1 MDRSDQDNT
10 FLVEQTTTLVYESA
24 VIARRKRTEIRRF
37 KKISSLPVPARS
49 LNSVHQGVFKRS
61 RPLRTSSICSMCYL
75 GNDGDDDCD
84 SFPMSKL
91 SPEQSTKLLA
101 EIEVPHAYTGSERD
115 VLRGG
120 GLVRSKS
127 FPLECVHT
135 SRCILHITKASHDH
149 VAMNVEGHFMTVV
162 SDEHGSTVKEVLS
175 ESCSWNA
182 EVTSSVDPNKSTSLL
197 GGMTTSSVKE
207 SLPVAAQ
214 QAGESVL
221 GLNSGEIDVEGTKG
235 ELESSKEVRFSADE
249 SSELDVHMPDPGDSS
264 NIIPGDTE
272 VLAPPSSSDPQN
284 LGRCPLSGKVLVCG
298 RRREMEDTAIIVPS
312 FMRIP
317 CSDSNTP
324 NEFSDL
330 HFFAVYDGHGGAQ
343 ASNFCAGRFHHAL
356 AEELAS
362 SLLIEG
368 VEDDAEWKKVMA
380 SCFLKVD
387 QEVGGVCPNGTCD
400 EAADNSV
407 TCCVG
412 AVAPENVGTTAVV
425 AIFSPSKIVIANC
438 GDSRAVLS
446 RGGVAIPLTKDHK
459 PERDDETSRI
469 EAAGGRVIYW
479 DGYRVSGIL
488 ALSRALGD
496 RYLKQYVISEPDVL
510 CLPRTD
516 DDECLILA
524 SDGLWDVISNETAC
538 DVARRC
544 LASARKRSEHRRL
557 QAGEDT
563 ASAAVAA
570 LLVKLAYGRGSK
582 DNISVIVID
591 LKSRHM

>member
-1 MDRSDQDNT
+1 MDPSDQDNT
-10 FLVEQTTTLVYESA
+10 FLVEKTTTLEYESA
-24 VIARRKRTEIRRF
+24 VIARRKRMEIRRF
-37 KKISSLPVPARS
+37 KKFSSMPVPTRS
-49 LNSVHQGVFKRS
+49 LNSFHQGVFKPS
-61 RPLRTSSICSMCYL
+61 RPLRTSSICSMCYH
-75 GNDGDDDCD
+75 GNDGEEDRD
-84 SFPMSKL
+84 SFAMSKL
-91 SPEQSTKLLA
+91 SDEQSLPFTTKLLA
-101 EIEVPHAYTGSERD
+101 EIEVPHGSEGD
-115 VLRGG
+115 VLRGSV
-120 GLVRSKS
+120 LVRSKS

-135 SRCILHITKASHDH
+135 SGCILHITKASHDH

-162 SDEHGSTVKEVLS
+162 SDEDGSTVKETSS
-175 ESCSWNA
+175 EWTA
-182 EVTSSVDPNKSTSLL
+182 EVTSSVDPSKSTSLR
-197 GGMTTSSVKE
+197 GGMPPSSVKE

-214 QAGESVL
+214 QAFL
-221 GLNSGEIDVEGTKG
+221 GMNPDVEGTKG
-235 ELESSKEVRFSADE
+235 DLTSSKEVGFSADK
-249 SSELDVHMPDPGDSS
+249 SSELDVHMPDSGDVS
-264 NIIPGDTE
+264 NITPGDTE
-272 VLAPPSSSDPQN
+272 ALAPSVSSSSSALVDPQN

-298 RRREMEDTAIIVPS
+298 RRREMEDTATIVPS
-312 FMRIP
+312 FTRIP
-317 CSDSNTP
+317 CSDTSM
-324 NEFSDL
+324 ESCDL

-343 ASNFCAGRFHHAL
+343 ASNFCAGRFHQAL

-362 SLLIEG
+362 SPLSEG
-368 VEDDAEWKKVMA
+368 VEDDLEWKKVMA

-387 QEVGGVCPNGTCD
+387 QEVGGVCPNGACD

-407 TCCVG
+407 TCCVD

-425 AIFSPSKIVIANC
+425 AVFSPSKIVIANC

-446 RGGVAIPLTKDHK
+446 RGGAAIPLTKDHK

-479 DGYRVSGIL
+479 DGYRVSGLL

-544 LASARKRSEHRRL
+544 LASARKRSEHRRSR
-557 QAGEDT
+557 AGDDT

-582 DNISVIVID
+582 DNISVVVID